1 MTMSDYHPS
10 LAGGKARTDW
20 SGQWIWHSPESEAR
34 NAYAMF
40 RRTFRTR
47 AAGKLRIH
55 VVADSFYTLYL
66 DGRRCAR
73 GPARSHLGYV
83 SFDSLDL
90 PLPAGRHCLAVLVHH
105 VGEVNATMMRGRP
118 ALLADVHAGGEDLST
133 GPAWRCRAGDAWQ
146 ADLPEMMSHFGFPE
160 VCDLS
165 KAPAGWT
172 MASFDDADWSGATVI
187 GRPGCEPWGALVPR
201 DIPMLTWDPLPR
213 PAVVASGTW
222 TATGVDSP
230 TPSRQAA
237 ARVRHRDAKTCPL
250 PLSDRRGRA
259 RYVTLDFGRTVS
271 GYLTL
276 RFSGAQG
283 GQQVDISYDELLTDD
298 GAVNPERTYA
308 HLTDRFLLPDGDG
321 EFTTTHPRGWR
332 YVTID
337 LSAGPGRIEAVEA
350 HEELYP
356 FTARPAFASNRRDLD
371 DFFVRSALTV
381 RVCTSDAFTD
391 CCTRERVQWM
401 EDMYMHGLV
410 SAYAFADTAMTRR
423 ALLQGAQSALP
434 DGRING
440 FFPSER
446 TNCAFAASS
455 LMWLAMLTD
464 YWLHSGDRET
474 LDAVA
479 GTARR
484 LLGLLESLVDESGL
498 IASWPAGQFWEW
510 SPIEQ
515 SGCLL
520 LTNAACAWILGRFD
534 EHPELQNALGCE
546 ELAARADRIRHAA
559 HERFWLPDRGLYGDA
574 VLPDGTLSPVVSQAA
589 NAMACL
595 AGVPPEPVRAE
606 VLRRIID
613 PAALGAA
620 PVGEASLKP
629 TGRVAGGPVVPVGT
643 LWFAHW
649 LVRALFEAGLDE
661 QAVSQMR
668 LFWGAY
674 PDLPTFPET
683 RIQGGNTGV
692 CHGWAAG
699 PAYLLPAYVLGI
711 SPTAGGWRRAS
722 FHPRTAGAS
731 RASGEFATPR
741 GPFKASWRKNG
752 GSVALALTVP
762 PGMVVDVRLGD
773 VCEQV
778 AGPAEWSRSMGAT
791 R

>member
-1 MTMSDYHPS
+1 MSDHHTP
-10 LAGGKARTDW
+10 LAGGEVRTDW
-20 SGQWIWHSPESEAR
+20 SGQWIWHSPQTEAR
-34 NAYAMF
+34 NAYALF
-40 RRTFRTR
+40 RRTFRTT
-47 AAGKLRIH
+47 AHDTLRIH
-55 VVADSFYTLYL
+55 LVADSFYTLYL

-73 GPARSHLGYV
+73 GPARAHRQYQ
-83 SFDSLDL
+83 SFDTLDLDL
-90 PLPAGRHCLAVLVHH
+90 PPGPHCLAVLVHH
-105 VGEVNATMMRGRP
+105 VGEVNATMMLGRP
-118 ALLADVHAGGEDLST
+118 ALLAEAQVQGQDLST
-133 GPAWRCRAGDAWQ
+133 GPQWRARASDAWQ

-160 VCDLS
+160 VCDLA

-172 MASFDDADWSGATVI
+172 LPPFDDTDWDEATVI
-187 GRPGCEPWGALVPR
+187 GRAGCEPWGALIPR

-213 PAVVASGTW
+213 PTVVASGAW
-222 TATGVDSP
+222 TAAEADSL

-237 ARVRHRDAKTCPL
+237 VRARRRHPQARDL
-250 PLSDRRGRA
+250 PLSGEPRQG

-276 RFSGAQG
+276 RFAGADA
-283 GQQVDISYDELLTDD
+283 GQQVDVSYDELLTDA
-298 GAVNPERTYA
+298 GTANPERTYA
-308 HLTDRFLLPDGDG
+308 HLTDRFLLPEGDG

-337 LSAGPGRIEAVEA
+337 LSPGPGRIEGVEA

-356 FTARPAFASNRRDLD
+356 FTAQPAFASDQGDLD
-371 DFFVRSALTV
+371 DFFARSALTV
-381 RVCTSDAFTD
+381 RICTADAFTD

-401 EDMYMHGLV
+401 EDLYVHSLV

-455 LMWLAMLTD
+455 LMWLATLTD
-464 YWLHSGDRET
+464 YWLHSGDRAT

-479 GTARR
+479 PTARR
-484 LLGLLESLVDESGL
+484 LLGLLESLTDESGL

-520 LTNAACAWILGRFD
+520 LTNAACAWVLGRLG
-534 EHPELQNALGCE
+534 EQPELRDALGRE
-546 ELAARADRIRHAA
+546 DLTARAARLRLAA
-559 HERFWLPDRGLYGDA
+559 HERFWLPDRGLYSDA

-589 NAMACL
+589 HAMACL
-595 AGVPPEPVRAE
+595 AGVPPEPLRAE

-613 PAALGAA
+613 PAALGPV

-629 TGRVAGGPVVPVGT
+629 PARVRGPVVPVGT

-649 LVRALFEAGLDE
+649 LIRALFEAGMDE
-661 QAVSQMR
+661 QAVAQMR
-668 LFWGAY
+668 WFWGAY

-683 RIQGGNTGV
+683 RIQGGNTGL
-692 CHGWAAG
+692 CHGWAGG
-699 PAYLLPAYVLGI
+699 PGALLPAYVLGV
-711 SPTAGGWRRAS
+711 SPTSGGWGRAS
-722 FHPRTAGAS
+722 FRPRPIGVT
-731 RASGEFATPR
+731 RAAGEFNTPH
-741 GPFKASWRKNG
+741 GILKASWRRDGNTVHLTL
-752 GSVALALTVP
+752 VAPVEMTVE
-762 PGMVVDVRLGD
+762 VRLGD
-773 VCEQV
+773 VSEEV
-778 AGPAEWSRSMGAT
+778 SGPAEWRRST
-791 R
+791 TLSP